1 MYIVTSGFFH
11 NRKRHKRGDAIQMD
25 KALAEQFIRNN
36 LIMPIAE
43 KKSTDV
49 EVKPLLSQAAQVS
62 QPEIVVK
69 SKRGKKKKKGDLL
82 SPQTQATE

>member
-1 MYIVTSGFFH
+1 MYITTSGFFH
-11 NRKRHKRGDAIQMD
+11 NRKRYKRGEPIQMD

-49 EVKPLLSQAAQVS
+49 VVKPLLSHAAQVL

-69 SKRGKKKKKGDLL
+69 SKRGKKKKKGDLSL
-82 SPQTQATE
+82 PQTQVSE

>member
-1 MYIVTSGFFH
+1 MYIVTSSFIH
-11 NRKRHKRGDAIQMD
+11 NKKKYKRGEPIQMD
-25 KALAEQFIRNN
+25 ELSAKQFIRNN

-49 EVKPLLSQAAQVS
+49 AVKPLLSQAAQAS

-69 SKRGKKKKKGDLL
+69 SKRGRKKKQADL
-82 SPQTQATE
+82 